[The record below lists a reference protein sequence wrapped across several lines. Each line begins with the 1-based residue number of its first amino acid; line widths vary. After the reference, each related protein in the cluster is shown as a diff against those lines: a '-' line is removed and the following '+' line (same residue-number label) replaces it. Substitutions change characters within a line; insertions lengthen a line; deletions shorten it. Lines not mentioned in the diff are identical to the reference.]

1 MTDDLHARLQ
11 RLEDL
16 QSINALFV
24 EYGHHLD
31 AGDLEAYADCF
42 TDDGE
47 LLLGPIGRATGREAI
62 KAMMAPTLTGLVG
75 NSFHLITNPRVTLD
89 GDRASAVVMW
99 SVVQRDA
106 DNRPVLQMIGR
117 HEDELVRDGD
127 RWRFRRRK
135 GFVDIPSAYPGR
147 D

>member
-31 AGDLEAYADCF
+31 AGDLEAYADCI

-106 DNRPVLQMIGR
+106 DHRPVLQMIGR